1 MTYLQIFEDKLDQLK
16 RMSDEGRGKL
26 LIAMME
32 YATTG
37 MLPELD
43 GEAWLVWPTFQ
54 QMIDKSRSSY
64 EAKSRKD
71 DSKSSEV
78 FRDDSKTDEMIRN
91 NSKSAE
97 ADRKTDNIKNKNKN
111 KRKKEEKETPSS
123 SSSPAPSETTTTTPV
138 LDAAEILVKE
148 DLSYGAFNAIMESGL
163 VKTPAEAKKAAELV
177 KQYGED
183 RVVEAL
189 KKSACHN
196 ARTLQYLIGVLE
208 DKGVNPAQSA
218 GSSYSQRK
226 PDTSFEERVI
236 QDLMAD
242 YIEKGLIPP

>member
-26 LIAMME
+26 LMAMME

-78 FRDDSKTDEMIRN
+78 FRDDSKSDEMIRN
-91 NSKSAE
+91 YSKSAE
-97 ADRKTDNIKNKNKN
+97 ADRKTDNIKNKNK
-111 KRKKEEKETPSS
+111 RKKEEKKTPSS
-123 SSSPAPSETTTTTPV
+123 SSSPTPSETTTTTPV

-163 VKTPAEAKKAAELV
+163 VKTPAEAKKAVELV

-189 KKSACHN
+189 KKSASHN

-208 DKGVNPAQSA
+208 DKGVKPAANA
-218 GSSYSQRK
+218 GSTYTQRK
-226 PDTSFEERVI
+226 PDLSIEERAI
-236 QDLMAD
+236 RDMMAD
-242 YIEKGLIPP
+242 AREKGLIPP